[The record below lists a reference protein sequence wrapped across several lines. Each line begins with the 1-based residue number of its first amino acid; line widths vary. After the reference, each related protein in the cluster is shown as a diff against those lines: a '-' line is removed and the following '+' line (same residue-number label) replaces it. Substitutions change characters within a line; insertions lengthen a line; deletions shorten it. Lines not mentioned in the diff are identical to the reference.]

1 MTNITLDRR
10 ELLAPLFPDQADW
23 LFVSGLAGSSKDAA
37 GLTQDGANLF
47 TMAGCMGSA
56 VATGLGMA
64 LSAPDRN
71 VAVITGDG
79 ELQMGLGSLNSV
91 ATQAPAN
98 LTVVCI
104 DNGTHGE
111 TGGQEGHTVHRT
123 NLGMIAQGA
132 GFPSVKEI
140 TSADQIANAHDFI
153 RTATGPRFLWC
164 RVLPGDPTAFKRN
177 FDPAYC
183 RIRFR
188 DAYLGGDIVG
198 NG

>member
-1 MTNITLDRR
+1 MTKITLDRR
-10 ELLAPLFPDQADW
+10 DLLAPLFPDHQDW

-47 TMAGCMGSA
+47 TMAGCMGA
-56 VATGLGMA
+56 ALATGLGMA
-64 LSAPDRN
+64 LSAPDRK

-79 ELQMGLGSLNSV
+79 ELQMGLGTLNTI

-111 TGGQEGHTVHRT
+111 TGGQEGHTIHRT
-123 NLGMIAQGA
+123 NLAMIAQGA
-132 GFPSVKEI
+132 GIPSVKEI
-140 TSADQIANAHDFI
+140 SSADQIAQAHDFI
-153 RTATGPRFLWC
+153 RTRPGPRFLWC
-164 RVLPGDPTAFKRN
+164 RVLPTAPTAYKRN
-177 FDPAYC
+177 LNPAEC

-188 DAYLGGDIVG
+188 AAYLGA
-198 NG
+198 

>member
-79 ELQMGLGSLNSV
+79 ELQM
-91 ATQAPAN
+91 
-98 LTVVCI
+98 
-104 DNGTHGE
+104 GE

-188 DAYLGGDIVG
+188 DAYLGA
-198 NG
+198 

>member
-1 MTNITLDRR
+1 MTKITLDRR
-10 ELLAPLFPDQADW
+10 ELLAPLFPDKDNW

-37 GLTQDGANLF
+37 GLTNDGPNLF

-64 LSAPDRN
+64 LSAPEKQ

-79 ELQMGLGSLNSV
+79 ELQMGLGSLNTV

-98 LTVVCI
+98 LTIVCI

-111 TGGQEGHTVHRT
+111 TGGQEGHTAQRT
-123 NLGMIAQGA
+123 NLAMIAQGS
-132 GFPSVKEI
+132 GIPSVLEI
-140 TSADQIANAHDFI
+140 TSADQIAAAHDFI
-153 RTATGPRFLWC
+153 RNQPGPRFLWC

-177 FDPAYC
+177 FNPAEC
-183 RIRFR
+183 RIAFR
-188 DAYLGGDIVG
+188 NAYFQST
-198 NG
+198 